1 MFKLSSD
8 HLANFRSI
16 GALLETFKGW
26 INDLRLRIGNT
37 EDRLDVLE
45 ATPSGGGI
53 TLPIDATDV
62 DYDNATSG
70 LTATDVQ
77 AAIDELAALP
87 TGSAFPHQFDDSK
100 TFRAPLRLSADGLVL
115 TNESAS
121 DIYSTAVSY
130 PCRHEDSKVYFE
142 VNVTGSANT
151 GDFVGIVT
159 NSAVESAAD
168 SVRSDADYYYHLV
181 FKNGSFTSRSTSGTG
196 SGAWGTAWGA
206 DPVIGIAVD
215 RTSGKIY
222 YAINGTWQE
231 SEEPDSDNSTIQLTV
246 WEHRFRAYCS
256 CYTSGMSMEIVARK
270 ADMTYSVPTGYVALA
285 G

>member
-26 INDLRLRIGNT
+26 INDLRLQIGNT

-45 ATPSGGGI
+45 ATPSG
-53 TLPIDATDV
+53 TSLPIDATDV
-62 DYDNATSG
+62 NYDNTTSG
-70 LTATDVQ
+70 LAATNVQ
-77 AAIDELAALP
+77 DAIDKLAA
-87 TGSAFPHQFDDSK
+87 GSGATNIPHQFDDARTYRS
-100 TFRAPLRLSADGLVL
+100 PLRLSADGLVL
-115 TNESAS
+115 TNASAS
-121 DIYSTAVSY
+121 DFYSTAVSY

-142 VNVTGSANT
+142 VNVTGSART
-151 GDFVGIVT
+151 RDFVGIVT
-159 NSAVESAAD
+159 NSAVESAEG
-168 SVRSDADYYYHLV
+168 SVRSNADYYYHLV
-181 FKNGSFTSRSTSGTG
+181 FKSGSFTSRSTSDAG
-196 SGAWGTAWGA
+196 SAAWGTAWGA

-231 SEEPDSDNSTIQLTV
+231 GEEPDSDNSTIQLTV

-256 CYTSGMSMEIVARK
+256 CYTSGMSMEIVARE

>member
-53 TLPIDATDV
+53 TLPI
-62 DYDNATSG
+62 
-70 LTATDVQ
+70 
-77 AAIDELAALP
+77 
-87 TGSAFPHQFDDSK
+87 GSAFPHQFDDSK

-121 DIYSTAVSY
+121 DRYSTAVSY

-142 VNVTGSANT
+142 VNVTGSAST

-256 CYTSGMSMEIVARK
+256 CYTSGMSMKIVARE